1 MHNCN
6 LALYFSFFFWINSEY
21 IPVEWEI
28 LSWKTSHSARVGVW
42 VCEKKTQETK
52 GMHISVMITW
62 PPPEIWANW
71 VDRPQTHA
79 PCRYVQTHTR
89 PRLRQIQTTEDWN
102 TNIITSSLGLWVI
115 LTIPLVTRFSL
126 FLLCVESV
134 SVFIGITTTTKP
146 SSSLKRGT
154 NRLKGDSFILITL
167 FFFFYLYPSL

>member
-1 MHNCN
+1 MTHKGEDWPRCTTVTWPCIF
-6 LALYFSFFFWINSEY
+6 LFFLINSEY

-115 LTIPLVTRFSL
+115 LTIPLVTRFSQ
-126 FLLCVESV
+126 SV
-134 SVFIGITTTTKP
+134 SSVCRICFC
-146 SSSLKRGT
+146 
-154 NRLKGDSFILITL
+154 
-167 FFFFYLYPSL
+167 LYWHHNHH